1 MIHTLK
7 LLFECC
13 DIDTTEFRIGQITI
27 AQKTVHPK
35 KKKHFGTVSWW
46 TVLIRPLDPLSTV
59 SSKRVRWMLNYIL
72 NYFYLIG
79 GGPDGLLIV
88 RLLLAV
94 RLEQLCRGLQA
105 ERQ

>member
-7 LLFECC
+7 LLFECF
-13 DIDTTEFRIGQITI
+13 DIDTKEFRISQITI

-35 KKKHFGTVSWW
+35 KKKHFGTVSCW
-46 TVLIRPLDPLSTV
+46 TILIRPLDPLSTLL
-59 SSKRVRWMLNYIL
+59 SKRVCWMLNYIL
-72 NYFYLIG
+72 NDFYLIG
-79 GGPDGLLIV
+79 GGPDGVLVV